1 MQEFKVENNDINT
14 NLIYE
19 LKENEAADMVAIEM
33 IQQNSNIP
41 GLLKMIYTQNNSLR
55 LLKYNITSK
64 ITLQQLIE
72 RNVTKKVIISVLIN
86 TIRTLISADEYLL
99 EQDCFVLDME
109 KIYVDLSSY
118 EVGMIYLPLKMEA
131 KKVDYS
137 MFFKNLILISKY
149 DATENC
155 EYVAQII
162 SYLNSASFSLVGFY
176 DYLHQIAGLKND
188 SVKEEG
194 YVQSGLNNMST
205 RQAADYQM
213 KQGNSIE
220 DDNVKTIVDTFAA
233 SGMTNNDIS
242 YIPNKSEQTGRNQM
256 QMSGQPQATGRN
268 QMVMPGQSQATGRN
282 QMQVPGQSQ
291 AVGRNQMQMSGQ
303 PQAAGSNQMQ
313 VPGQSQIAGR
323 NQMQVPGQNQPV
335 GNQMPGQTAMSKKNE
350 KANKKEKKKGKLFGG
365 KSEKN
370 NKNMNV
376 PNQNVQNTNV
386 KQNYNQ
392 AIPSNNMS
400 VNGTISNNMLNNSIP
415 NSNGMG
421 NNSFNNMTQYNMG
434 MGNVPHNNMP
444 GFGETTVLGNAYSG
458 ETTVLNASMNPN
470 NPENIK
476 QAYLIREKNGER
488 IPITKEKFLI
498 GKEKSFVDYF
508 IADNTA
514 ISRSHAY
521 IINHNNE
528 YYIVD
533 TNSKNHTYINGKLI
547 TPNTEVSIS
556 NDCKIKLADEE
567 FIFSVM

>member
-64 ITLQQLIE
+64 ITLQQLLE

-194 YVQSGLNNMST
+194 YVQSGLNNMSA

-220 DDNVKTIVDTFAA
+220 DDNVKTIVDTFTA

-256 QMSGQPQATGRN
+256 
-268 QMVMPGQSQATGRN
+268 VMPGQGQVAGR
-282 QMQVPGQSQ
+282 
-291 AVGRNQMQMSGQ
+291 
-303 PQAAGSNQMQ
+303 NQMQ

-434 MGNVPHNNMP
+434 MGNVPQNNMP

>member
-1 MQEFKVENNDINT
+1 
-14 NLIYE
+14 
-19 LKENEAADMVAIEM
+19 
-33 IQQNSNIP
+33 
-41 GLLKMIYTQNNSLR
+41 
-55 LLKYNITSK
+55 
-64 ITLQQLIE
+64 
-72 RNVTKKVIISVLIN
+72 
-86 TIRTLISADEYLL
+86 
-99 EQDCFVLDME
+99 
-109 KIYVDLSSY
+109 
-118 EVGMIYLPLKMEA
+118 
-131 KKVDYS
+131 
-137 MFFKNLILISKY
+137 
-149 DATENC
+149 
-155 EYVAQII
+155 
-162 SYLNSASFSLVGFY
+162 
-176 DYLHQIAGLKND
+176 
-188 SVKEEG
+188 
-194 YVQSGLNNMST
+194 
-205 RQAADYQM
+205 
-213 KQGNSIE
+213 
-220 DDNVKTIVDTFAA
+220 
-233 SGMTNNDIS
+233 
-242 YIPNKSEQTGRNQM
+242 
-256 QMSGQPQATGRN
+256 
-268 QMVMPGQSQATGRN
+268 
-282 QMQVPGQSQ
+282 
-291 AVGRNQMQMSGQ
+291 
-303 PQAAGSNQMQ
+303 
-313 VPGQSQIAGR
+313 
-323 NQMQVPGQNQPV
+323 MQVPGQNQPV